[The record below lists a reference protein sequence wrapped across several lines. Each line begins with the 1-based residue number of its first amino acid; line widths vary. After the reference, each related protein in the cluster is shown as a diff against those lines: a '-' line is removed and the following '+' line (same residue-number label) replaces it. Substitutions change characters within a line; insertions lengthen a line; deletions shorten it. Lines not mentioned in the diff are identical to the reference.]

1 MPAAPR
7 KSVRFGGDAAHQK
20 AMLGNLI
27 ASLIAAEAI
36 VTTEAKAKALRPVAE
51 KLITRARLGG
61 VHNQRQVVAFLR
73 DKDMA
78 HKLFSEIGPRYADR
92 NGGYLRIL
100 KLGPRPGD
108 NAPMARVEFVEPS

>member
-7 KSVRFGGDAAHQK
+7 KGARFGSGPAHQK
-20 AMLGNLI
+20 AMLGNLV

-51 KLITRARLGG
+51 KLITKARAGG
-61 VHNQRQVVAFLR
+61 VHNQRQVVAFIR
-73 DKDMA
+73 DKEMA
-78 HKLFSEIGPRYADR
+78 HRLFAEIAPRYTDR
-92 NGGYLRIL
+92 PGGYLRIL

-108 NAPMARVEFVEPS
+108 NAPMARIEFVRD

>member
-7 KSVRFGGDAAHQK
+7 KGRRFGGDAAHQK
-20 AMLGNLI
+20 AMFGNLV

-51 KLITRARLGG
+51 KLITKAKKGG
-61 VHNQRQVVAFLR
+61 VHEHRQVVAFIR
-73 DKDMA
+73 DKEMA
-78 HKLFSEIGPRYADR
+78 HKLFSEIGPRYEDR
-92 NGGYLRIL
+92 PGGYTRIL

-108 NAPMARVEFVEPS
+108 NAPMARIELV

>member
-1 MPAAPR
+1 MPAAP
-7 KSVRFGGDAAHQK
+7 KKGARFGGDAAHQK
-20 AMLGNLI
+20 AILANLA
-27 ASLIAAEAI
+27 ASLFAAEAV

-51 KLITRARLGG
+51 KLITKARRGG

-78 HKLFSEIGPRYADR
+78 HRLFADIAPRYTDR
-92 NGGYLRIL
+92 PGGYLRIL

-108 NAPMARVEFVEPS
+108 NAPMARVELV